1 MEEWRNGTYGTLL
14 KLANQ
19 KQLGLRASRHLA
31 NLRIILHILQSSIG
45 LKETSDAPRN
55 PTALN

>member
-14 KLANQ
+14 KLAKQ
-19 KQLGLRASRHLA
+19 KQLGPRATRHLA
-31 NLRIILHILQSSIG
+31 KPRIILHILQSSIG

-55 PTALN
+55 PTALI